1 MDTGPVAPATL
12 GVRIGI
18 DFAEADIEQGVMFLS
33 HEPQERSAMARRKQ
47 MRLGGFFHP
56 TGNHIAS
63 WLHPESQ
70 IDAGRNFRHYAE
82 LAKTA
87 ERGKFDLIFLADSVA
102 SRAGNLDALKRWPQY
117 MTFFEP
123 TTLMSALAV
132 VTRNIGLVA
141 TATTSYNE
149 PYNIARRFASLDMI
163 SNGRAGWN
171 VVTSFNPA
179 EAFNFNAESLI
190 EHEERYDR
198 AIEFVGVCKGL
209 WDSWEDD
216 AFVRDRTQELYFDP
230 AKLHPLN
237 HRGDHFKVRGPLNI
251 ERPPQGYPVLAQAGA
266 SNTGKDFASRIAEIV
281 FTPLQTLQ
289 QAQAFSTEIKTRAE
303 KYGRRPDEIRIMPG
317 LNAIVGRTDEEAEEK
332 HQFLQSLIHPD
343 VGRQLLSS
351 ALNNFD
357 LSPYDVDGYLPYH
370 LLPAPSP
377 GSSHQRVLDKAKAEN
392 LTIRQLYQW
401 YGGARGQRT
410 LKGSPQT
417 IADNMEEWF
426 LKEGV
431 DGFLIQ
437 PAYLPGGF
445 DDFVDMVVPELQR
458 RGLFRTEYEG
468 STLRDHLDLK
478 RPANR
483 HAVAAE

>member
-1 MDTGPVAPATL
+1 MAP
-12 GVRIGI
+12 
-18 DFAEADIEQGVMFLS
+18 
-33 HEPQERSAMARRKQ
+33 RRQIK
-47 MRLGGFFHP
+47 LGGFFHP

-63 WLHPESQ
+63 WLHPDSQ
-70 IDAGRNFRHYAE
+70 LDAGRNFNHYVD
-82 LAKTA
+82 LAQTS

-102 SRAGNLDALKRWPQY
+102 SRAGNMEALKRWPQY

-123 TTLMSALAV
+123 TTLLSALAPM
-132 VTRNIGLVA
+132 TKRIGLVS

-179 EAFNFNAESLI
+179 EAFNFNAEALI

-198 AIEFVGVCKGL
+198 ALEFVSVCKGL

-216 AFVRDRTQELYFDP
+216 AFIRDRKSEIYFDP

-237 HRGDHFKVRGPLNI
+237 HEGNHFKVRGPLNI
-251 ERPPQGYPVLAQAGA
+251 ERSPQGYPVLAQAGA
-266 SNTGKDFASRIAEIV
+266 SPTGKDFASQIAEII
-281 FTPLQTLQ
+281 FTPLQTLA
-289 QAQAFSTEIKTRAE
+289 QAQAFYKEIKDRADT
-303 KYGRRPDEIRIMPG
+303 YGRRPDEIKIMPG

-332 HQFLQSLIHPD
+332 FQLLQSKIHPD

-351 ALNNFD
+351 ALDNMD
-357 LSPYDVDGYLPYH
+357 LSPYDVDGPLPYDII
-370 LLPAPSP
+370 LPPKAGSP
-377 GSSHQRVLDKAKAEN
+377 NQRVLDKAKAEN
-392 LTIRQLYQW
+392 WTIRQLYQW

-417 IADNMEEWF
+417 IADDIEEW
-426 LKEGV
+426 LCKEGV

-437 PAYLPGGF
+437 PGYLPGGLT
-445 DDFVDMVVPELQR
+445 DFVDMVVPELQH
-458 RGLFRTEYEG
+458 RGLFRKEYEG
-468 STLRDHLDLK
+468 KTLRENLGLK
-478 RPANR
+478 RPPNR
-483 HAVAAE
+483 YAA